1 MKTKNEL
8 LTAIAAGFADEAAL
22 SKFITDEGLTVD
34 ATALAGA
41 ADLAAKTDVVKA
53 VVDAMPDAM
62 PQTEF
67 EAVVDAMPNP
77 APAFDFAAAMANFT
91 AQAATIETPKQRVAR
106 VVRELMQKPG
116 AIKVEGANVTKTV
129 ATQRDGYIQVSLSI
143 DKPLPTFDAS
153 GNVIPI
159 FAVTDTV
166 ISLLAVLTLGG
177 YGDIVDYASRHNG
190 VLPSLLS
197 DAKIDIVTSFVAAG
211 EVYRNPFSTSD
222 RDLVAR
228 TNRINHYIT
237 AITFGER
244 GLAEIEKI
252 HDAQRAE

>member
-1 MKTKNEL
+1 MKTRREL
-8 LTAIAAGFADEAAL
+8 LALVGAGFADEAAL

-41 ADLAAKTDVVKA
+41 ADLAAKIAVVK
-53 VVDAMPDAM
+53 
-62 PQTEF
+62 
-67 EAVVDAMPNP
+67 AVVDAMPNP

>member
-22 SKFITDEGLTVD
+22 TSFIANEGLTVD

-41 ADLAAKTDVVKA
+41 ADLAAKIAVVKA
-53 VVDAMPDAM
+53 VVDAMP
-62 PQTEF
+62 
-67 EAVVDAMPNP
+67 NP
-77 APAFDFAAAMANFT
+77 VAFDFAAAMANFT
-91 AQAATIETPKQRVAR
+91 AAAATMETPKQRVAR

-116 AIKVEGANVTKTV
+116 AIKVEGANVVKTV

>member
-22 SKFITDEGLTVD
+22 TSFIATEGLTVD

-41 ADLAAKTDVVKA
+41 ADLEAKIAVVKTA
-53 VVDAMPDAM
+53 INAMPD
-62 PQTEF
+62 
-67 EAVVDAMPNP
+67 P
-77 APAFDFAAAMANFT
+77 APTGAGAFDFAAAMAAFT

-222 RDLVAR
+222 RDLVSR